1 MKRLLVA
8 LLVWFVSAG
17 MTRADLH
24 YETATVPSP
33 AGPGASGGSFA
44 KGPDG
49 GIWLSW
55 IEPAAEKGGHV
66 LKFSAFDRSASRWA
80 APRTIAQGKGWS
92 VDSADT
98 PTLIVQ
104 PEGRMTAVWPAGT
117 RALVSQSRNDG
128 TTWSAPQPLT
138 RESESVEFV
147 SLRPLADGSV
157 LAAWL
162 DGRAKK
168 TQGPQ
173 QLYSRIVGSSQPD
186 TLVDASVCDCC
197 PTALAAF
204 PDGSAL
210 LAYRGRDAEGVRD
223 IVTVRYVDGQWEK
236 ARDRS
241 RDRWIIEGCPVN
253 GPRLAVDGPRV
264 VKTWFTAAYEQ
275 PCVLVASSSDAGS
288 VYTRSMRADL
298 GKPLGRPDA
307 LLLRDGSQL
316 ITWLEQGGT
325 ANGSETGGLHLRRF
339 SAAGATQIPTRLA
352 VIGDVRSAGHP
363 RIALV
368 KDFDDT
374 PAQFVVA
381 FMRAGES
388 SRIETL
394 LVTLPEAE
402 LLAEADSSCA
412 CAPKGEELVGYP
424 VRGQVVGAN
433 AESGMLRV
441 RHRAVPGLLRAGE
454 AEFKVAANIIPA
466 AKPGAEVLARIE
478 QRDGVWTMF
487 DVRLLGEP
495 QPQR

>member
-8 LLVWFVSAG
+8 LLVWVVSAG
-17 MTRADLH
+17 MARADLH
-24 YETATVPSP
+24 YEIASVSTPG
-33 AGPGASGGSFA
+33 GPGASGGSFA

-49 GIWLSW
+49 GVWLCW
-55 IEPAAEKGGHV
+55 IEPVAAEGEHV

-80 APRTIAQGKGWS
+80 APRTIAQGKDWAADG
-92 VDSADT
+92 ADT

-104 PEGRMTAVWPAGT
+104 PEGRLTAAWPAGT
-117 RALVSQSRNDG
+117 RVLVSQSPDHG
-128 TTWSAPQPLT
+128 ATWSAPQPLT
-138 RESESVEFV
+138 RESDSVEFV

-162 DGRAKK
+162 DGRGKK
-168 TQGPQ
+168 THGPQ
-173 QLYSRIVGSSQPD
+173 QLFSRIVGSAQPD

-223 IVTVRYVDGQWEK
+223 IVTARYVDGQWEK
-236 ARDRS
+236 ARERS

-264 VKTWFTAAYEQ
+264 AKVWFTAAYEQ

-298 GKPLGRPDA
+298 GQPLGRPDVV
-307 LLLRDGSQL
+307 LLRDGSQL
-316 ITWLEQGGT
+316 ITWLEQGGK
-325 ANGSETGGLHLRRF
+325 ANGSETAGLYLRRF
-339 SAAGATQIPTRLA
+339 SAAGATQIPVRLA
-352 VIGDVRSAGHP
+352 AIADVRSAGHP

-374 PAQFVVA
+374 AAQFVVTLT
-381 FMRAGES
+381 RAGEP

-402 LLAEADSSCA
+402 LLAEADSNCA

-424 VRGQVVGAN
+424 IRGRVIA
-433 AESGMLRV
+433 AKTETGMLLV

-454 AEFKVAANIIPA
+454 AEFKVAANIITA
-466 AKPGAEVLARIE
+466 AKPGTEVLARIE
-478 QRDGVWTMF
+478 QRDGVWVMF

-495 QPQR
+495 QR